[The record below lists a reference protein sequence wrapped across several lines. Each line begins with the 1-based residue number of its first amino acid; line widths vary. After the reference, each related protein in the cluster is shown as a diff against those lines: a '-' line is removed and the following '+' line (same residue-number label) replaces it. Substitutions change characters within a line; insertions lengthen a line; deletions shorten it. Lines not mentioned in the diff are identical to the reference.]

1 MQPQGTKGEWG
12 ENLESPTQQQTRC
25 PTPQDRRREV
35 GQCDCVGE
43 QTIPRNPPFKRGLD
57 PSLGSPRI
65 RAVKPSVF
73 VRAGQLRS
81 LGVFF
86 FSEILPPNSL
96 THTRLSI
103 LTKSSSSTHRLV
115 M

>member
-43 QTIPRNPPFKRGLD
+43 QTIPRNPPLREVSTL
-57 PSLGSPRI
+57 
-65 RAVKPSVF
+65 VWEVQESV
-73 VRAGQLRS
+73 Q
-81 LGVFF
+81 
-86 FSEILPPNSL
+86 
-96 THTRLSI
+96 
-103 LTKSSSSTHRLV
+103 
-115 M
+115 